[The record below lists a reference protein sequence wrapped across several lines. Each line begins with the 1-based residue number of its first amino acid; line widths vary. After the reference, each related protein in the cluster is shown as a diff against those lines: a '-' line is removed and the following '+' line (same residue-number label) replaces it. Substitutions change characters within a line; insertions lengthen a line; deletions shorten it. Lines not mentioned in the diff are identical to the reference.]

1 MNIHEYQAKKVLAQ
15 YGINV
20 PAGGIAYT
28 PAEAKRVAQKLSS
41 RGPWMLKAQIQA
53 GARADGH
60 FIEHEAG
67 RKGGV
72 RLVTQIN
79 KIAYETA
86 QMLNNTLVTDQTDIR
101 GRMVSK
107 VYVEKF
113 QNVKHL
119 FYAGM
124 IIDSAISAITLLIS
138 EVINESIVQ
147 VADFQKD
154 KILRI
159 PLKFD
164 GSISDAQIMDI
175 LDFLSLDKVYLQ
187 SFHDFL
193 GKLLFTFVNLDAQM
207 IEINPVG
214 ILPDKKL
221 VALDAKINF
230 DDNAL
235 FRHPDIV
242 RMHDDCEEDVRELRA
257 YRSGFHYYDFGE
269 GNIGCIVNGEGL
281 ALEAI
286 DIIKSK
292 GFSPA
297 CALNVKGGVDKDKIA
312 DGIKLIMTNPR
323 VEGIVINILGGFLR
337 CNLIADGIL
346 NASQD
351 VGLNMPLVVRFEG
364 TNKDMARAILEE
376 SNFQVMFA
384 ENMNDAVDKLI
395 ERMEVND

>member
-1 MNIHEYQAKKVLAQ
+1 MNIHEYQAKKILAQ

-20 PAGGIAYT
+20 PEGGIAYT

-53 GARADGH
+53 GARAEGH
-60 FIEHEAG
+60 FLEHEAG

-72 RLVTQIN
+72 RKVTQIKN
-79 KIAYETA
+79 VSYEAA
-86 QMLNNTLVTDQTDIR
+86 QMLNNTLVTEQTDAK
-101 GRMVSK
+101 GRLVSK

-113 QNVKHL
+113 ETVKHL

-124 IIDSAISAITLLIS
+124 IIDSAVSTITLLIS
-138 EVINESIVQ
+138 DVINESIVRI
-147 VADFQKD
+147 ADFQTD

-164 GSISDAQIMDI
+164 AAISDAQIMKI
-175 LDFLSLDKVYLQ
+175 LDFLLLDEKYLQ

-242 RMHDDCEEDVRELRA
+242 RMHDDYEDDARKLRA
-257 YRSGFHYYDFGE
+257 YRSGFYYHEFEE
-269 GNIGCIVNGEGL
+269 GTIGCIVNGDGL
-281 ALEAI
+281 ALEAM
-286 DIIKSK
+286 DIIKAK
-292 GFSPA
+292 GYSPA

-323 VEGIVINILGGFLR
+323 VEGVVINVLGGFLR
-337 CNLIADGIL
+337 CNLVADGIL
-346 NASQD
+346 SASQD
-351 VGLNMPLVVRFEG
+351 VGLNMPLIVRFEG

-376 SNFQVMFA
+376 SNLQVTFA
-384 ENMNDAVDKLI
+384 EDMNEAVDELVTQ
-395 ERMEVND
+395 MEVNA